1 MSALLEL
8 SPEDQSCPSKRFQ
21 LIVSFLQEAARIV
34 PMESL
39 FFAIAGCS
47 ASRTAEKCT
56 ESVLASHSS
65 IPCSKL
71 MADGCRRAACR
82 LRDLTQGL
90 PVSPTSASNFA
101 YRYGDSSAY
110 AFQPQNYDFPD
121 PYPFISKQNISR
133 GKVRQKPQ
141 KQPETVSLNA
151 VPVPSQR
158 RPFFTYMFNIAE
170 MIHNS
175 GNFKLICGRNISET
189 YPISCYTRNKGYRL
203 KPLPVILREAREELA
218 KLSDEH
224 KDSDQSVGAIA
235 TGNNKMLKT
244 VNTLIENDLDP
255 CVAMLGGFMEQ
266 QIRIPLVNNAKDTAE
281 AFASADTAGA
291 VGVWALF
298 ALEGKDILNI
308 LSSRRQQMLV
318 IQITKFIQGVLKN
331 NERKDLDEDLS
342 SYDAKLQFLLQGMN
356 KTVTCSSHY
365 ISYSL
370 ERELVGLCEKFN
382 ITTKT
387 KVGTVISNWNTNFS
401 TTALALVPVSHRPLL
416 ARWMIW
422 ALNIYRLREGL
433 AKYTTVGVIGLVNC
447 GKSTLVKELFKKEV
461 SFPV

>member
-1 MSALLEL
+1 
-8 SPEDQSCPSKRFQ
+8 
-21 LIVSFLQEAARIV
+21 
-34 PMESL
+34 MESI

-47 ASRTAEKCT
+47 SSRTAQKCT

-65 IPCSKL
+65 FPCSKL
-71 MADGCRRAACR
+71 MADGCFRAAYR
-82 LRDLTQGL
+82 LRDTFSLRRMHVT
-90 PVSPTSASNFA
+90 PPPFSSNVA
-101 YRYGDSSAY
+101 YRYVESSAY
-110 AFQPQNYDFPD
+110 ALQTQIPFFPD
-121 PYPFISKQNISR
+121 TQAFYSVGNTPKRKVKQNPSVNTHHTQTEKR
-133 GKVRQKPQ
+133 PTKKKVS
-141 KQPETVSLNA
+141 TVA
-151 VPVPSQR
+151 VPLHQHLLHPSHSFALSER
-158 RPFFTYMFNIAE
+158 LLCIAE
-170 MIHNS
+170 RISQS
-175 GNFKLICGRNISET
+175 GNSKLICGRNISEA
-189 YPISCYTRNKGYRL
+189 YPISSDMHNKGL
-203 KPLPVILREAREELA
+203 TPLPVILREAREELA

-235 TGNNKMLKT
+235 TGNNKMLET

-298 ALEGKDILNI
+298 ALQRKDILNI

-370 ERELVGLCEKFN
+370 ERELVGLCEQFN

-387 KVGTVISNWNTNFS
+387 KVAAVISNWNTNFS

-416 ARWMIW
+416 ACWMIW

-447 GKSTLVKELFKKEV
+447 GKSTLVKEVFKMEV
-461 SFPV
+461 SSFVEMKLKE